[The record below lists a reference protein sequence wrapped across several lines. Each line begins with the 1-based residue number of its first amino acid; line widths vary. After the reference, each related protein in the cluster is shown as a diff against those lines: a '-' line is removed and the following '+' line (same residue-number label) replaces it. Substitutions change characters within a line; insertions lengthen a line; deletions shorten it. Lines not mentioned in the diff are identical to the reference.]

1 MRRGGRH
8 PAWPCI
14 GAGRQLWLGRRF
26 GHLMAL
32 GSRRRHGRDPV
43 DPGFLDLAGP
53 GAREPRFRDLGLPG
67 DRRLTFTPTR
77 KEHAY
82 DLSLAPTVGFLVF
95 TPPVAASLSR
105 VVRATVIDARPVLR
119 FALDSPPEESGFEL
133 SVPSDRAVSNRD
145 GSPFVTLGG
154 SALQQG
160 RNLQGQVRSGA
171 GWAQALQQALGLD
184 DRSADVGLPFLRSL
198 ARSDSCDRDFL
209 LCSFADGRGGN
220 RFLVGLEGDV
230 SSGNKAVME
239 VG

>member
-1 MRRGGRH
+1 
-8 PAWPCI
+8 
-14 GAGRQLWLGRRF
+14 
-26 GHLMAL
+26 
-32 GSRRRHGRDPV
+32 
-43 DPGFLDLAGP
+43 
-53 GAREPRFRDLGLPG
+53 
-67 DRRLTFTPTR
+67 
-77 KEHAY
+77 
-82 DLSLAPTVGFLVF
+82 
-95 TPPVAASLSR
+95 
-105 VVRATVIDARPVLR
+105 
-119 FALDSPPEESGFEL
+119 
-133 SVPSDRAVSNRD
+133 VSNRD

-220 RFLVGLEGDV
+220 RFLVGLEVDA